1 MAGWDDLIS
10 GFTSLFS
17 GGGEEFVDPWDP
29 QVMGD
34 PSMYGLFN
42 WGDTDN
48 WDPALMG
55 DLDAYGLPDWVRQ
68 AIEDATPAGDYP
80 TTTSAQALMR
90 LLSTGSGGGTGGGGN
105 SLLRLLG
112 GLGGGLASLFGNG
125 GGNGLTGLFGS
136 NGLLPGLAGLF
147 TGLQDSDKYM
157 KMAEEASPRFDP
169 FSSQRG
175 TYQELL
181 KQLATDPQ
189 SYLQNDPGYQ
199 STLKLALNPVESKMR
214 SMGYGNSG
222 NMLTELTKVSGDVTN
237 KYLGEMMDR
246 FGKFGGAQFGP
257 EAAANLYGQGIRAS
271 VDARNGGL
279 ASLFAGLNGPGSS
292 NAITN
297 GLNGLGNWFSNLFND
312 GNTYVPEGGNNA
324 PSNNTND
331 PYPDPGLE

>member
-1 MAGWDDLIS
+1 MAGWGDLIS
-10 GFTSLFS
+10 GFSSLFGND
-17 GGGEEFVDPWDP
+17 GGGVDPWEL
-29 QVMGD
+29 MGD
-34 PSMYGLFN
+34 PSAYGLFD
-42 WGDTDN
+42 WGNLDN

-55 DLDAYGLPDWVRQ
+55 DPNAYGLPDWVRQ
-68 AIEDATPAGDYP
+68 AIEAATPAGDYP
-80 TTTSAQALMR
+80 TNAQDLMR

-105 SLLRLLG
+105 ALLRLLG

-157 KMAEEASPRFDP
+157 RMANEASSRFDP

-175 TYQELL
+175 TYQDLL

-297 GLNGLGNWFSNLFND
+297 GLNGLGNWFSNLFD
-312 GNTYVPEGGNNA
+312 GGTNPTTP
-324 PSNNTND
+324 PTTPDTSTND
-331 PYPDPGLE
+331 PYPDPGLA